1 MTRALYIAILI
12 ALVFVPRGTATP
24 GLPNM
29 DELVHAA
36 PAIGYYIVKVRPW
49 WTCKYGWE
57 EVRREGATIVYEITF
72 AGDQKCSRSKR
83 TEYFELFYD
92 SRRHKVLKMV
102 PSKRR
107 T

>member
-1 MTRALYIAILI
+1 
-12 ALVFVPRGTATP
+12 
-24 GLPNM
+24 M

-107 T
+107 I